1 MNCDYTLGIAC
12 GFRRLQLILTFRD
25 KLLLFAT
32 MAALPK
38 TLAKIVLKRRSTIK
52 LIWFMNTFERLFLRF
67 RCTNSKFADSVSLLW
82 KTKLVFGRGK
92 NNVEQCPILH
102 KTYNNVQAK

>member
-12 GFRRLQLILTFRD
+12 GFWRLQLILTFRG
-25 KLLLFAT
+25 KIFAT

-38 TLAKIVLKRRSTIK
+38 TLAKIVLKKRSIIE
-52 LIWFMNTFERLFLRF
+52 LIWLMNTFERIFLRF
-67 RCTNSKFADSVSLLW
+67 RCTNSKFADSVSLFW
-82 KTKLVFGRGK
+82 KTKLVLGRWK

-102 KTYNNVQAK
+102 KTYNNVQAKRL